1 MGSVLSK
8 FQSKLKY
15 MMNKLKRK
23 RKVVLPKKK
32 TYSPNCRPVKRY
44 KFNTKPVSVKFISY
58 DGVVTSDNIK
68 YSYTYKGVPGGF
80 YL

>member
-1 MGSVLSK
+1 MGKVLSK
-8 FQSKLKY
+8 YQIKIKNI
-15 MMNKLKRK
+15 NKKRK

-58 DGVVTSDNIK
+58 DGVVTSGNIK

>member
-1 MGSVLSK
+1 MGKVLSK
-8 FQSKLKY
+8 YQIKIKAI
-15 MMNKLKRK
+15 NKKRK

-32 TYSPNCRPVKRY
+32 TYYTPEYRPVKRY

-58 DGVVTSDNIK
+58 DGVVTSSNIK
-68 YSYTYKGVPGGF
+68 YSYTYNGVPGGF

>member
-1 MGSVLSK
+1 MGKVLSK
-8 FQSKLKY
+8 YQIKIKAI
-15 MMNKLKRK
+15 NKKRK

-58 DGVVTSDNIK
+58 DGVVTSGNIK